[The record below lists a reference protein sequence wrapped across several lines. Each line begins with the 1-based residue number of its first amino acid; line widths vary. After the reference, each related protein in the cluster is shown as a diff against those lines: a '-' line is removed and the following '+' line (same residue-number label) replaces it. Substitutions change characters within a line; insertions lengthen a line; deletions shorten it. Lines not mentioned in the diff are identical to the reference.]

1 MFGAMDKGRNGTAW
15 GAVRGSQGIA
25 PGGQRIAALALGAA
39 VALATA
45 GALAAAPP
53 PTATGPLGT
62 TVAPPRAEGRRPDSR
77 LEAHA
82 ARIPSVAENSP
93 AVVAP
98 RLAPPDAASV
108 TRTASAS
115 GTDSHR
121 PSAFSIDLYRRGDFV
136 GQATRDFCVPA
147 AILTMTNI
155 VDPGATHS
163 VAAQRRLYRLAR
175 QLSTWRLVGGG
186 AEAEGWA
193 GALNG
198 SGRGH
203 YAVVVKPTRTA
214 ALRAAATALRLT
226 GRPVG
231 LVVWRGAHAWVMSG
245 FRATADPALTDRFTV
260 THVYVEDP
268 WYPRGS
274 SLWGPSLS
282 PDSIVPVAALGSD
295 FLPFRRPTVR
305 YPDKDGRFVLVLPV
319 PERQRARPVADPLAT
334 TAAHTPAPR
343 LMQ

>member
-15 GAVRGSQGIA
+15 GAVRARQGKA
-25 PGGQRIAALALGAA
+25 PGGQGIAALALGAA

-45 GALAAAPP
+45 GALAAAAP
-53 PTATGPLGT
+53 PTATGLLGT
-62 TVAPPRAEGRRPDSR
+62 TVALPRAEGRRPDSR
-77 LEAHA
+77 LEAHT
-82 ARIPSVAENSP
+82 ARIPTVAQNSP
-93 AVVAP
+93 AVGAP
-98 RLAPPDAASV
+98 RLAQPAAASV
-108 TRTASAS
+108 TGRASAS

-136 GQATRDFCVPA
+136 GQPTRDFCIPA

-155 VDPGATHS
+155 VEPGATHS
-163 VAAQRRLYRLAR
+163 VAAQRRLYRVAR

-203 YAVVVKPTRTA
+203 YAVAVKPTREE

-245 FRATADPALTDRFTV
+245 FRATADPALTDRFAV

-274 SLWGPSLS
+274 SIWGTSRS
-282 PDSIVPVAALGSD
+282 PDSIVPVAALAAD
-295 FLPFRRPTVR
+295 FLPFHRPTVR

-319 PERQRARPVADPLAT
+319 PRRPSARPVADVLPT
-334 TAAHTPAPR
+334 VAAHTPARR